1 MNTVAKPVSKG
12 RPKLDPSDRRFL
24 TDLLSILFILV
35 ATIALYSRLGA
46 PAALVGGGLALTVFV
61 AADVVLFGRG

>member
-12 RPKLDPSDRRFL
+12 RLKLDPSDRRFL
-24 TDLLSILFILV
+24 TDLLSILFVLV
-35 ATIALYSRLGA
+35 ATIVLYWRLGA

-61 AADVVLFGRG
+61 AADVLLFGRG